1 MHMLDLR
8 QPEEPGHTRQDS
20 TPIPGGEPFQPTLLA
35 QIEVGGAGDP
45 SRVSR
50 RPLTRSLSAQPEG
63 TLSLSSVYLYCGGTW
78 ARILDLMRD
87 RRIHASLG
95 YQRGAEFETDP
106 TMANGVFCKSRKDR
120 DSFFPSFAECY
131 VHGEDMPNPFLEPP
145 GPEISDS
152 SFGPVPDGEDDEED
166 QDVSDVQG

>member
-1 MHMLDLR
+1 LISDNLKNLVIHAKIRHPSLEESLFSPRFWPKLRSAVLGILPASADGLD
-8 QPEEPGHTRQDS
+8 
-20 TPIPGGEPFQPTLLA
+20 
-35 QIEVGGAGDP
+35 V
-45 SRVSR
+45 
-50 RPLTRSLSAQPEG
+50 LTRPLSAQPEG

-131 VHGEDMPNPFLEPP
+131 VHGEGMPNPFLEPP